1 MKTTIK
7 LFILLGL
14 LFGITSKGKGQLS
27 IAYYSSSM
35 AKIGMGYD
43 FSEKVRGELRVYSN
57 TFREDIT
64 PEIVL
69 CFNIVRREY
78 HNIYI
83 GLGYAFNAIDG
94 LVIPAGVQF
103 YPIPDFRKFSLHVEL
118 QPTYEYFDGLILQAS
133 WGLRYTF

>member
-14 LFGITSKGKGQLS
+14 LFGITSKGKSQLS

>member
-7 LFILLGL
+7 LLILLGL
-14 LFGITSKGKGQLS
+14 LFGINPKAKSQLS

>member
-14 LFGITSKGKGQLS
+14 LFGITSKGQSQLS